1 MCMGCWF
8 EVEATSGKFENK
20 KNGFLCWFYPIF
32 KTSKAD
38 LMETN
43 ERLSKKMS
51 LQWMKIQNFA
61 QNSEEKLEKETF
73 AMTV

>member
-1 MCMGCWF
+1 M
-8 EVEATSGKFENK
+8 
-20 KNGFLCWFYPIF
+20 CWFYPIF

-51 LQWMKIQNFA
+51 LHWMKIQNFA

-73 AMTV
+73 AMTVKIFVVKFYSGTVRAKSAGSIKG